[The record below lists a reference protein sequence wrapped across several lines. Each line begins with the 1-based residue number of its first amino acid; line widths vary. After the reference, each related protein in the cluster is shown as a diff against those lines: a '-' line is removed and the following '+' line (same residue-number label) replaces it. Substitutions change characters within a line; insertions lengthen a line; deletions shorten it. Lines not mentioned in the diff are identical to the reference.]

1 MKVVINNQH
10 YFLIQIVVEPV
21 GTLHMINEPIA
32 YVYDRNGKVFR
43 FHAHLIEKVE
53 R

>member
-10 YFLIQIVVEPV
+10 YTLIQIVVEDSEKLF
-21 GTLHMINEPIA
+21 GKREPIA
-32 YVYDRNGKVFR
+32 YVYDKTGKIFR
-43 FHAHLIEKVE
+43 FHAHLLEKVE